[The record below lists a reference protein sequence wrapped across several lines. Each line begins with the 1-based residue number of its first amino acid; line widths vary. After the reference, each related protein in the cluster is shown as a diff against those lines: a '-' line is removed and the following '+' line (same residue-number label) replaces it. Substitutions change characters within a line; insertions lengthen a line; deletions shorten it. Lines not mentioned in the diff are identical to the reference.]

1 MAKKQKR
8 NVSQSAVSSTARTA
22 VKTPPVT
29 YSSSPRPVTSMEF
42 NPDYTFVKQDL
53 KRIGI
58 TAASFI
64 AALFVLYLIITYLF
78 PNLFTFL

>member
-8 NVSQSAVSSTARTA
+8 NVSQSATPAGTRTPSKA
-22 VKTPPVT
+22 TPVA
-29 YSSSPRPVTSMEF
+29 YSSSPRPMTSMDF
-42 NPDYTFVKQDL
+42 NPDYTYVKQDL

-64 AALFVLYLIITYLF
+64 GLLFALFFFMKWFSPLF
-78 PNLFTFL
+78 ILK

>member
-8 NVSQSAVSSTARTA
+8 NVSQSAVTTGTRPAAKASPIA
-22 VKTPPVT
+22 
-29 YSSSPRPVTSMEF
+29 YSSSPRPMTSMDF
-42 NPDYTFVKQDL
+42 NPDYSYVKQDL

-64 AALFVLYLIITYLF
+64 AALFVLYFIIG
-78 PNLFTFL
+78 

>member
-8 NVSQSAVSSTARTA
+8 NVSQSTTTTGARTPSK
-22 VKTPPVT
+22 VTPVA
-29 YSSSPRPVTSMEF
+29 YSSSPRPITSMDF
-42 NPDYTFVKQDL
+42 NPDYTYVKQDL

-64 AALFVLYLIITYLF
+64 GVLFALFFIMKYFGY
-78 PNLFTFL
+78 

>member
-8 NVSQSAVSSTARTA
+8 NVSQSAVATGARA
-22 VKTPPVT
+22 ASKATPARA
-29 YSSSPRPVTSMEF
+29 YASGPRPMTSMDF
-42 NPDYTFVKQDL
+42 NPDFTFVKQDL

-64 AALFVLYLIITYLF
+64 VVLIILSF
-78 PNLFTFL
+78 FLK

>member
-8 NVSQSAVSSTARTA
+8 NVSQSAVATGTRTA
-22 VKTPPVT
+22 AKATPARA
-29 YSSSPRPVTSMEF
+29 YASSPRPMTSMDF
-42 NPDYTFVKQDL
+42 NPDFTFVKQDL

-64 AALFVLYLIITYLF
+64 AVLIILSF
-78 PNLFTFL
+78 FLK

>member
-8 NVSQSAVSSTARTA
+8 NVSQSAAAAGTRTA
-22 VKTPPVT
+22 PNAAPVA
-29 YSSSPRPVTSMEF
+29 YSSSPRPMTSMDF
-42 NPDYTFVKQDL
+42 NPDFTYVKQDL

-64 AALFVLYLIITYLF
+64 AALIVLAFIVK
-78 PNLFTFL
+78 